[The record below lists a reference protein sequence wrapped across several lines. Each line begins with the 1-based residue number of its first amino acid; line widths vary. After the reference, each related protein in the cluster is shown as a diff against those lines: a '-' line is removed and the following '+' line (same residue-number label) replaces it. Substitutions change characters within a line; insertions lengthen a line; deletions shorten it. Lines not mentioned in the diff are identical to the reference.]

1 MADTSPTPKPQL
13 SSETTILPSH
23 LGAND
28 PHGDDPRMVTLTRE
42 GKEIACVTA
51 ADGPDC
57 CIEAAVM
64 LLNQRHLRIG
74 DQLTVTR
81 I

>member
-1 MADTSPTPKPQL
+1 
-13 SSETTILPSH
+13 
-23 LGAND
+23 
-28 PHGDDPRMVTLTRE
+28 MVTLTRE
-42 GKEIACVTA
+42 GKEIACVTGEN
-51 ADGPDC
+51 GPDA
-57 CIEAAVM
+57 CIEAAIM